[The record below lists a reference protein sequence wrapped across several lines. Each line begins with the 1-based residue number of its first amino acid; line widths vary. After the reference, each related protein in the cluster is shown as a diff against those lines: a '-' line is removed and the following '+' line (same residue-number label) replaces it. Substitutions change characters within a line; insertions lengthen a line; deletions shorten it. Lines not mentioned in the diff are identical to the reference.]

1 MNMIEHVSSWED
13 SIGSFG
19 SDISALY
26 VTQKVNTSL
35 QPSGYRGLF
44 LQVWSVGREGGPPR
58 PFSWEVKNS
67 WRCISMTT
75 YVLVQWC

>member
-1 MNMIEHVSSWED
+1 MNFIEHVPSWED

-44 LQVWSVGREGGPPR
+44 LQVWSGWAVKVDTHVHLIQSLRIREGAS
-58 PFSWEVKNS
+58 PFPDTS
-67 WRCISMTT
+67 
-75 YVLVQWC
+75 

>member
-1 MNMIEHVSSWED
+1 MNIIERVPSWED
-13 SIGSFG
+13 SIGLFG

-44 LQVWSVGREGGPPR
+44 LQVWSGWVVKVDPHVHLVERLRIREGASPCPR
-58 PFSWEVKNS
+58 TS
-67 WRCISMTT
+67 
-75 YVLVQWC
+75 